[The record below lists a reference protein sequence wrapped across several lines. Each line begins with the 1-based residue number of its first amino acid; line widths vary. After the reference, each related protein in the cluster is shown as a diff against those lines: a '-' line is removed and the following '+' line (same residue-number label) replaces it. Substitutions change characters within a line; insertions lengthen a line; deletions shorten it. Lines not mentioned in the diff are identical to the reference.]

1 MASVGPVW
9 GRDVPGHV
17 RLMIGEFTK
26 VLADC
31 PRDGIEV
38 WRDISYGASARQ
50 RFDVFLPNPGAACR
64 PAVLFVHGGAFVDGS
79 RNRSSEVYSNVL
91 RYFARSGVVG
101 INVGYRLAD
110 EATFP
115 EASRDVAAVVEWVQS
130 NADKLGVD
138 PSRIFLMGH
147 SAGSAHVATY
157 AYDPRV
163 CGEDGPGIA
172 GLIIVSGRV
181 RADNRPENPNAR
193 KVEAYY
199 GTDASL
205 FDDRS
210 AVSHVSAKSV
220 PTFIAMAEFENPRV
234 DLYCLELAHRL
245 ADAKGRAPPVY
256 WLRGHNHTSIIA
268 HFNTSEDDLGRAIL
282 AFMRDGGGRRY

>member
-1 MASVGPVW
+1 MARVGPIW
-9 GRDVPGHV
+9 GQDVPGHV
-17 RLMIGEFTK
+17 RLMISEFTK
-26 VLADC
+26 VLADS
-31 PRDGIEV
+31 PRAGIEV
-38 WRDISYGASARQ
+38 RRDIAYGPSERQ
-50 RFDVFLPNPGAACR
+50 KFDIFLPSGYTARR

-79 RNRSSEVYSNVL
+79 RDRSSEINSNIL

-101 INVGYRLAD
+101 INVGYRLAN
-110 EATFP
+110 EAKFP
-115 EASRDVAAVVEWVQS
+115 EASRDVAAVVDWARS
-130 NADKLGVD
+130 SADEIGVD

-147 SAGSAHVATY
+147 SAGGAHVATY

-163 CGEDGPGIA
+163 YGEDGPRVA

-181 RADNRPENPNAR
+181 RADNRRDNPNAR

-210 AVSHVSAKSV
+210 PVSHVSAKSV
-220 PTFIAMAEFENPRV
+220 PTFIAMAQFENPRL

-245 ADAKGRAPPVY
+245 AQAKGRAPPVY

-282 AFMRDGGGRRY
+282 AFISEPGGRR